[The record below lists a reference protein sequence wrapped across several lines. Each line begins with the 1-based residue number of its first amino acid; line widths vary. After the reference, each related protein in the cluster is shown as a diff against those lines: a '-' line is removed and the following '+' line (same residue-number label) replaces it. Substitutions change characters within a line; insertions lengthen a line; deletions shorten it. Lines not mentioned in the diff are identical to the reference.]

1 MRASLTIVAAAG
13 APAPPA
19 LDAQAPVAAGK
30 HGVTCET
37 DNGGLTLPSGFC
49 AVTVASNL
57 GPVRQIVVDR
67 DGRSLRRAQRQ
78 VR

>member
-1 MRASLTIVAAAG
+1 MSVWSMRASLTIVAAAG
-13 APAPPA
+13 LLAPA

-49 AVTVASNL
+49 AVTVANNL
-57 GPVRQIVVDR
+57 GPC
-67 DGRSLRRAQRQ
+67 GRSS
-78 VR
+78 